1 MNFFKYKYF
10 FPLTFFK
17 GVETMFTVTGQVL
30 NVFKAPEGKKKTGET
45 YGGENKIQL
54 LGTIRLKTGGVKNE
68 LITLT
73 MPFKWGLELSSRVG
87 TTITLPVALMASGN
101 VLRAYIPDAE
111 EIPKDI
117 LERPKK

>member
-1 MNFFKYKYF
+1 
-10 FPLTFFK
+10 
-17 GVETMFTVTGQVL
+17 MFTVTGQVL

-73 MPFKWGLELSSRVG
+73 MPVKWGLELFKGVG
-87 TTITLPVALMASGN
+87 KTITLPVSLMASGN
-101 VLRAYIPDAE
+101 VVKAYIPDAE
-111 EIPKDI
+111 EIPKDV
-117 LERPKK
+117 LESVKK